1 MKNTEEIS
9 NWQALIAESLQ
20 NLPPNINALDVSE
33 KISFL
38 IYFTGPTKS
47 KSHPNQ

>member
-20 NLPPNINALDVSE
+20 NLPPNINATRC
-33 KISFL
+33 K
-38 IYFTGPTKS
+38 
-47 KSHPNQ
+47 